1 MTGPFVPGRAAQ
13 PVDLLNDGLAGD
25 GWGGIN
31 KLFAPHLQE
40 QPLQPADDVAK
51 VMWGFYN
58 TPQGRAMFEWMFDIS
73 LRQPLRVTGRTLE
86 ETALLSATRQG
97 INGFAEAV
105 LAAIAHGES
114 LVRQSKPQNGAGS

>member
-1 MTGPFVPGRAAQ
+1 MTGPFVPGRASQ
-13 PVDLLNDGLAGD
+13 PLDLLNDGIAGG
-25 GWGGIN
+25 GWETFE
-31 KLFAPHLQE
+31 KLFEPKLQG
-40 QPLQPADDVAK
+40 QDLQPADDVAK

-73 LRQPLRVTGRTLE
+73 LRQPLRITGRSIE

-105 LAAIAHGES
+105 LAALALS
-114 LVRQSKPQNGAGS
+114 LIHI

>member
-13 PVDLLNDGLAGD
+13 PLDLLNDGVAGG
-25 GWGGIN
+25 GWEALE
-31 KLFAPHLQE
+31 KLFEPHLSG

-105 LAAIAHGES
+105 LAALAHGES

>member
-1 MTGPFVPGRAAQ
+1 MTGPFVPGRASQ
-13 PVDLLNDGLAGD
+13 PLDLLNDGIAGG
-25 GWGGIN
+25 GWETFE
-31 KLFAPHLQE
+31 KLFEPKLQG
-40 QPLQPADDVAK
+40 QDLQPADDVAK

-73 LRQPLRVTGRTLE
+73 LRQPLRITGRSIE

-105 LAAIAHGES
+105 LAALAHGES